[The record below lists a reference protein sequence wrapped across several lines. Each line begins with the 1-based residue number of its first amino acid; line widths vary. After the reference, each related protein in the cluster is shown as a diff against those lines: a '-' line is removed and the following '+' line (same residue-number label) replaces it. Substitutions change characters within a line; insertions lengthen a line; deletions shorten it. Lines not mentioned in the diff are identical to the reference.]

1 MDDTTILEK
10 IGMVDAPEELQ
21 KETLQ
26 LIGNTVE
33 LRLLGLI
40 EDLLSDVQ
48 LEEFKKMEKTSS
60 KDEVIQW
67 LSSII
72 GDMSELYNS
81 VQQDYVEELIE
92 QDVAADA
99 NDSVTEEDS
108 EDVVSDD
115 SK

>member
-10 IGMVDAPEELQ
+10 IGMEDAPEELQ

-26 LIGNTVE
+26 LIANTVE

-40 EDLLSDVQ
+40 EDLLSDEQ
-48 LEEFKKMEKTSS
+48 LEEFKKMEESSS
-60 KDEVIQW
+60 KDEIFQW
-67 LSSII
+67 LSGIV
-72 GDMSELYNS
+72 GDVSELHDS
-81 VQQDYVEELIE
+81 VQQDYVDELIE
-92 QDVAADA
+92 QDTAADA
-99 NDSVTEEDS
+99 NDSVTEADS